1 MTAETPAFPPELL
14 EYFAA
19 RQQERDDRA
28 NTAWRTLTN
37 FERRVL
43 KEAAVMGYV
52 LGYRAGNA
60 DGRLGDGGPLDKTER
75 IPHDNDIV
83 RTVLQHCDS
92 TSDLYPFLGAACYGR
107 RRRIT
112 AARRWPGEETTR

>member
-1 MTAETPAFPPELL
+1 MTTETPDLPPELL
-14 EYFAA
+14 NYFAA

-43 KEAAVMGYV
+43 NEAAVMGYV
-52 LGYRAGNA
+52 LGYRAGNV
-60 DGRLGDGGPLDKTER
+60 DGRLGAGGPLDRTER
-75 IPHDNDIV
+75 IPHDHQIV
-83 RTVLQHCDS
+83 AMVLQHCDS
-92 TSDLYPFLGAACYGR
+92 SLDLYPFLGEACYGR

-112 AARRWPGEETTR
+112 AARRWPGEENDR

>member
-1 MTAETPAFPPELL
+1 VTAETPEFPPELL
-14 EYFAA
+14 NYFAV

-43 KEAAVMGYV
+43 KESAVMAYVVGY
-52 LGYRAGNA
+52 LAGNA
-60 DGRLGDGGPLDKTER
+60 DGRQGNGGPFDNIRR
-75 IPHDNDIV
+75 IPADHLIV

-92 TSDLYPFLGAACYGR
+92 TSDLYPFLGEACEGR